1 METILFT
8 NWTDEDF
15 IGYWDSISYPIKKG
29 QSIYLEDW
37 KAKHFAKH
45 LVDRELN
52 KEGKPTSDPMR
63 VGLEAKC
70 FGESEEVKSEVEI
83 ENLNKSSEIS
93 SEISPKDEVATLK
106 AKVAELEAK
115 ENTPQ
120 KIDKDDGK
128 GKLAEPAKV
137 DKRTKEY
144 KSQEK
149 FEGLNK

>member
-15 IGYWDSISYPIKKG
+15 IGLWDGVPYPIKKG
-29 QSIYLEDW
+29 QSMYLEDW

-63 VGLEAKC
+63 IGLEAKC

-83 ENLNKSSEIS
+83 ENLNKQPSEIS
-93 SEISPKDEVATLK
+93 SEIEEKNTRGA
-106 AKVAELEAK
+106 AEPEKTALAE
-115 ENTPQ
+115 
-120 KIDKDDGK
+120 KIDK
-128 GKLAEPAKV
+128 
-137 DKRTKEY
+137 RIKEY
-144 KSQEK
+144 KESQKEN
-149 FEGLNK
+149 FEGLNE